1 MQNTTLDSIKDSI
14 REELSVLRKDK
25 TTKYKVSN
33 NSTIKSKKD
42 TPMTS
47 KELLTDYFNNIK
59 QKSKLNINHNN
70 ILNSKNLNPNSLEI
84 SALKNLNADEL
95 KTNNNFNNNINN
107 NAGNNFII
115 YETFK
120 NMLNKNKN
128 KIENNEI
135 NLYDI
140 NAKIKTGRFGGDIQ
154 ENKIENTNFMENDK
168 IQEKEKINFVENNYE
183 TKNENKNDF
192 NYVLNNN
199 YFKENILENNDQL
212 IDYNFNNFEIQQSNK
227 NEIENNLYQNN
238 NINQF
243 ILTNENNEI
252 KYNQDTKNKQI
263 FNEIGSEQISIIKD
277 IDNLNDINEN
287 NFIQSN
293 INKYQTS
300 HFNSKNNNNN
310 YLFPQNVLAFSTS
323 KEPNKFAE
331 TKTNTN
337 YSALT
342 EQRLFSSKKFQ
353 YYRKDYFSLKRKYN
367 ALKGKYNL
375 EKKKTDNLNLK
386 LFYETH
392 KNDDLIQTLKNNLK
406 LLVSQIKSNVTTFN
420 NLDNEIK
427 RKQNEI
433 NQKNKTIM
441 KQNELIKMLVKELG
455 GSQKFENI
463 NIEDFS
469 KK

>member
-154 ENKIENTNFMENDK
+154 ENKIENINFMENDK
-168 IQEKEKINFVENNYE
+168 IQEKEKISFVENNFE

-192 NYVLNNN
+192 N
-199 YFKENILENNDQL
+199 
-212 IDYNFNNFEIQQSNK
+212 
-227 NEIENNLYQNN
+227 
-238 NINQF
+238 
-243 ILTNENNEI
+243 
-252 KYNQDTKNKQI
+252 
-263 FNEIGSEQISIIKD
+263 
-277 IDNLNDINEN
+277 
-287 NFIQSN
+287 
-293 INKYQTS
+293 
-300 HFNSKNNNNN
+300 
-310 YLFPQNVLAFSTS
+310 
-323 KEPNKFAE
+323 
-331 TKTNTN
+331 
-337 YSALT
+337 
-342 EQRLFSSKKFQ
+342 
-353 YYRKDYFSLKRKYN
+353 
-367 ALKGKYNL
+367 
-375 EKKKTDNLNLK
+375 
-386 LFYETH
+386 
-392 KNDDLIQTLKNNLK
+392 
-406 LLVSQIKSNVTTFN
+406 
-420 NLDNEIK
+420 
-427 RKQNEI
+427 
-433 NQKNKTIM
+433 
-441 KQNELIKMLVKELG
+441 
-455 GSQKFENI
+455 
-463 NIEDFS
+463 
-469 KK
+469 